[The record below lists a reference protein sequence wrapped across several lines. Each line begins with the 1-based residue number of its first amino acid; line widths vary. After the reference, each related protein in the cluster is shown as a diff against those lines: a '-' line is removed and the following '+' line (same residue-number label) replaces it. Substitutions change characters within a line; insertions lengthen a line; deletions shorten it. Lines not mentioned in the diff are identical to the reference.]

1 MQKYENQCIFLLTL
15 QQNKYFNQNPLLLDC
30 SPELQEE
37 EAGAGDSLGEG
48 PQACQG
54 QEGEDSHGESAV
66 AKEKAGDGGQAGQAG
81 EEHPLQD
88 GEGGL
93 CNHCG

>member
-1 MQKYENQCIFLLTL
+1 MLTL
-15 QQNKYFNQNPLLLDC
+15 QLNKNFNQNPLLLDC

-66 AKEKAGDGGQAGQAG
+66 AKEKAGDGGKAG
-81 EEHPLQD
+81 
-88 GEGGL
+88 
-93 CNHCG
+93 